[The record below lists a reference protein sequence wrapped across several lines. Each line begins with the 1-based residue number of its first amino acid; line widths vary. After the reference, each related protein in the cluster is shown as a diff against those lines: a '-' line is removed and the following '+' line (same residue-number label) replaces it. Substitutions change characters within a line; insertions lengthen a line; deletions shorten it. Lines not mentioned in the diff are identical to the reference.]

1 MPRWLS
7 LNQACDYLGVSRPTI
22 YRMCQDGRL
31 AGHALPGIRGMRFL
45 VQDLEALPNKLPAS
59 APRSSKRRGSL

>member
-1 MPRWLS
+1 

-22 YRMCQDGRL
+22 YRMCHDGRL
-31 AGHALPGIRGMRFL
+31 AGHELPGVRGMRFL

-59 APRSSKRRGSL
+59 GLPGRKRRGSL